1 MKTPDEIKKA
11 LECCFY
17 DSAQC
22 GECPYY
28 PVSCDRELVR
38 DAREY
43 IRQLEADNEK
53 YQQAADECCYKSR
66 CNQEINQLEALC
78 RRFREEKEQL
88 EAENDRLKDD
98 VCREYNIQDELKE
111 RIQQLEAERD
121 AAVKDLAYIAF
132 FADGNACDYC
142 DQTDCENGCAL
153 ADKNIGFKWRG
164 VQKEE

>member
-17 DSAQC
+17 DSEQC

-43 IRQLEADNEK
+43 IRQLESK
-53 YQQAADECCYKSR
+53 LECS
-66 CNQEINQLEALC
+66 QMTIDGLTATL
-78 RRFREEKEQL
+78 
-88 EAENDRLKDD
+88 LKCDT
-98 VCREYNIQDELKE
+98 IIKHLQ
-111 RIQQLEAERD
+111 AERD
-121 AAVKDLAYIAF
+121 AAIRDMTKIVQELGEPYCEYCG
-132 FADGNACDYC
+132 ADFKPNCTGRCWTHN
-142 DQTDCENGCAL
+142 E
-153 ADKNIGFKWRG
+153 GFKWRG

>member
-1 MKTPDEIKKA
+1 MKKPDEIKKA

-43 IRQLEADNEK
+43 IRRLESCISEWEDV
-53 YQQAADECCYKSR
+53 AASPVAVEDMAR
-66 CNQEINQLEALC
+66 A
-78 RRFREEKEQL
+78 
-88 EAENDRLKDD
+88 NDWLHRQIDQMAKH
-98 VCREYNIQDELKE
+98 IQ
-111 RIQQLEAERD
+111 RLEAERD
-121 AAVKDLAYIAF
+121 AAINDIMHTCATCKHYFFNKD
-132 FADGNACDYC
+132 DGS
-142 DQTDCENGCAL
+142 DCEYDCLDGPDGCHNGNTRWEWC
-153 ADKNIGFKWRG
+153 G